1 MLSRLRCIFALAFCL
16 VLSGGGSFAQEFRA
30 TVQGTISDQ
39 SGASVPGANV
49 VLTNIGTGV
58 ESRASTNAA
67 GLYAFQF
74 LQPGSYRLTAT
85 AELAPFQLRYR
96 DATLRLRGP
105 ATAA

>member
-1 MLSRLRCIFALAFCL
+1 MLLRLRCILALLFCL
-16 VLSGGGSFAQEFRA
+16 VLFRGGSLAQEFRA

-74 LQPGSYRLTAT
+74 RSTPCA
-85 AELAPFQLRYR
+85 LAFTRS
-96 DATLRLRGP
+96 TP
-105 ATAA
+105 ASSCGTFAW